1 MSEEPTN
8 NESDSKV
15 KEVFIVKR
23 STKMDSDDYVSIQLK
38 SSDDTI
44 EELLCKAMDASV
56 LESPPKSSITQGVQ

>member
-1 MSEEPTN
+1 MSEEPES
-8 NESDSKV
+8 NESQSNV

-44 EELLCKAMDASV
+44 EELLRKAMDASV
-56 LESPPKSSITQGVQ
+56 MKSPQKSNTTQGVQ

>member
-1 MSEEPTN
+1 MSEEP
-8 NESDSKV
+8 ESQV

-44 EELLCKAMDASV
+44 EDLLRKAMDASV
-56 LESPPKSSITQGVQ
+56 MESPQKSSTTQGVQ